1 MTGDILSKLK
11 RTVAR
16 HKMIVPGETVLVAYS
31 GGADSTALLHI
42 LLDLRREVPFDLAL
56 AHFNHKLRAAAD
68 ADERFARNVARS
80 LGLPI
85 TAGRRDV
92 KAYAR
97 RRGLNLEEAA
107 RILRYEFLG
116 RAAARAGAAKIATGH
131 TLNDQA
137 ETFLI
142 RLLRGSGPRGLAG
155 IYPVHEGRIVRP
167 LIDIS
172 RKEVEAYCR
181 RKGLAFRTDETN
193 LDDRYL
199 RNKIRKR
206 LVPYLERHYEPGL
219 KVKLG
224 RLASIFQEDESV
236 LEDLTRVETARLIV
250 RGDSGLALDAR
261 RLARLPRG
269 LARRAV
275 RAFIDETA
283 GDLRRISFEDV
294 EAVLDLGEGKELTL
308 PKKLHLRRE
317 GGLIQAKTESPS
329 PARYAILWDGRGAL
343 PVPSAGL
350 TFFGGRLRKKGEA
363 ALAYD
368 DKTSCFCDAG
378 KLRFPLLVR
387 TRREG
392 DVYRPLG
399 APGKKKMK
407 EILRAKR
414 IPLSDRDTLPVFCS
428 GGKIVWVP
436 GLPVADDFKVS
447 QDTKNIFA
455 IHRVVASTISI

>member
-16 HKMIVPGETVLVAYS
+16 HKMIIPGETVLVAYS
-31 GGADSTALLHI
+31 GGADSTALLHL
-42 LLDLRREVPFDLAL
+42 LLDLRREVPFDLAQ
-56 AHFNHKLRAAAD
+56 AHFNHKLRAAA
-68 ADERFARNVARS
+68 AGDERFARNAARS
-80 LGLPI
+80 LGLPLI
-85 TAGRRDV
+85 AGRRDV

-107 RILRYEFLG
+107 RILRYEFLD

-172 RKEVEAYCR
+172 RKEVEAFCR
-181 RKGLAFRTDETN
+181 RKKLAFRTDETN

-199 RNKIRKR
+199 RNKIRRR
-206 LVPYLERHYEPGL
+206 LIPYLERHYEPGL
-219 KVKLG
+219 MVKLG
-224 RLASIFQEDESV
+224 RMASIFQEDESV
-236 LEDLTRVETARLIV
+236 LEDLTRVEAGRLIV
-250 RGDSGLALDAR
+250 RRDGGLALDAR

-275 RAFIDETA
+275 RAFIEETA
-283 GDLRRISFEDV
+283 GDLRSISFEDV

-317 GGLIQAKTESPS
+317 GGLIQVKTASS
-329 PARYAILWDGRGAL
+329 TPASYAILWDGRGAF
-343 PVPSAGL
+343 PIPSKGL
-350 TFFGGRLRKKGEA
+350 TFSGERLRKKGA
-363 ALAYD
+363 GALAYD
-368 DKTSCFCDAG
+368 DMTSCFCDAG

-399 APGKKKMK
+399 APGKKKLK

-428 GGKIVWVP
+428 GEKIIWVP
-436 GLPVADDFKVS
+436 SLPVADDFKVS
-447 QDTKNIFA
+447 QETKNIFA